1 MKVDLLCFDNM
12 SENESLNIKPEV
24 NSDVIHDIIWRN
36 YNFQVLEIQKLN
48 GYEDLNFKIRTL
60 DKGDKDG
67 CSEAQDRE
75 YVLKIINRTGT
86 ECRKIV
92 GKIFSRPL
100 ALI

>member
-1 MKVDLLCFDNM
+1 MKVDLCFVNM
-12 SENESLNIKPEV
+12 SENARVNIKPEV
-24 NSDVIHDIIWRN
+24 NSDAIHDIIWRN
-36 YNFQVLEIQKLN
+36 YNLHAFEIQKLN

-67 CSEAQDRE
+67 CSEAPDRE
-75 YVLKIINRTGT
+75 YVLKILNTGT

-100 ALI
+100 AWI